1 MSARNSYTGKRY
13 GEDGRYASR
22 QEMRVSLKYP
32 QIVYQPPVKI
42 YYSMDFHYLPDWRL
56 GIDSVTGLSVYIE
69 GKERFT
75 GDMEAK
81 YQAVVDSNDRLMLL
95 ILTPNILSSVK
106 ARLDSHPRIEVILSV
121 DEIPTHWLERTGN
134 A

>member
-1 MSARNSYTGKRY
+1 MQNNYTGKRY

-32 QIVYQPPVKI
+32 QLVYQPLVKI
-42 YYSMDFHYLPDWRL
+42 YYSQDYFYLPDWRL
-56 GIDSVTGLSVYIE
+56 GIDSVTGLSVYVE
-69 GKERFT
+69 GKERFVAS
-75 GDMEAK
+75 MEAK
-81 YQAVVDSNDRLMLL
+81 YTAIVDSNDRMFLI
-95 ILTPNILSSVK
+95 ILTPNILSAVR